1 MLVVENS
8 GYAHRLKDIQSFKV
22 MKLLARANQLQSEG
36 HQVVH
41 MEVGEP
47 DFETPGAIVEAGI
60 AALRAGK
67 TKYTAA
73 QGIPELRELLSRHY
87 ADEHGVDVAPS
98 MFFITAGSSGALLL
112 VSALLLNPGE
122 GLLMTDPGY
131 PCNRHFL
138 KAFSGEGQLVPVTAA
153 DGYQLNTTLVDRHWQ
168 SSTRGVLLASPA
180 NPTGAIIDEDVLK
193 AVAAGVRQRG
203 GHLVVDE
210 IYHGLTYTNH
220 KPTSVLA
227 FDPEAFVIN
236 SFSKYFGMTGW
247 RLGWL
252 IVPESAVS
260 EVEKLAQNLFICP
273 SSIAQEAALAAF
285 SVEAR
290 DIMERQREAFQA
302 RRDFLVP
309 ALREIGFGIER
320 MPEGAFYVYATMPA
334 GLAVSSE
341 AFSDRLLE
349 NHYVAVT
356 PGTDFGFYR
365 ADEHLR
371 FSYAQRLDMLEL
383 GVDRLRRA
391 VAADGLS

>member
-1 MLVVENS
+1 
-8 GYAHRLKDIQSFKV
+8 
-22 MKLLARANQLQSEG
+22 
-36 HQVVH
+36 
-41 MEVGEP
+41 
-47 DFETPGAIVEAGI
+47 
-60 AALRAGK
+60 
-67 TKYTAA
+67 
-73 QGIPELRELLSRHY
+73 
-87 ADEHGVDVAPS
+87 
-98 MFFITAGSSGALLL
+98 
-112 VSALLLNPGE
+112 
-122 GLLMTDPGY
+122 
-131 PCNRHFL
+131 
-138 KAFSGEGQLVPVTAA
+138 
-153 DGYQLNTTLVDRHWQ
+153 
-168 SSTRGVLLASPA
+168 
-180 NPTGAIIDEDVLK
+180 
-193 AVAAGVRQRG
+193 
-203 GHLVVDE
+203 
-210 IYHGLTYTNH
+210 
-220 KPTSVLA
+220 
-227 FDPEAFVIN
+227 
-236 SFSKYFGMTGW
+236 
-247 RLGWL
+247 L